1 MIITSVYILITFH
14 CRLSQQSK
22 RKLSTIILQLTVYI
36 FSMNLIK
43 AFALVFLSL
52 VDPVTN
58 DKVTNIQT
66 RRKAWAE
73 EFEALS

>member
-1 MIITSVYILITFH
+1 
-14 CRLSQQSK
+14 
-22 RKLSTIILQLTVYI
+22 
-36 FSMNLIK
+36 MNLIK

-52 VDPVTN
+52 VDPVMN

-66 RRKAWAE
+66 RRKAWVE